1 MKALKTQLD
10 FELKRFKATKNSIET
25 VFIGGGTPST
35 IPPKLYAPIFKTLK
49 QYLAP
54 DAEITSEANPNSAS
68 KEWLYGML
76 ELGINRIS
84 FGVQSFDKNKLKLLN
99 RSHTS
104 KQAKDAIIHAKEVGF
119 KNLSLDL
126 IYATF
131 GDTKELLLNDIK
143 TAFSLPINHLSAYAL
158 TIEEATPFEKK
169 PQMSHED
176 LELTTW
182 LFDTIITSGFK
193 QYEISNFGSY
203 QSKHNL
209 GYWQYKDYIGLGSG
223 AVGKL
228 DKTRYY
234 PSTTIEDY
242 INNPLNIKTETL
254 NGDDIRMEK
263 IFLGFRSTIGVDK
276 TILNKNEIQKAKILV
291 DEGKITIKNDT
302 FYNQDYLLADE
313 ITLFLSS

>member
-35 IPPKLYAPIFKTLK
+35 IPPKLYTPIFKTLK
-49 QYLAP
+49 PYLACG
-54 DAEITSEANPNSAS
+54 AEITSEANPNSAS
-68 KEWLYGML
+68 KEWLCGMF
-76 ELGINRIS
+76 ELGVNRIS

-131 GDTKELLLNDIK
+131 GDTKELLLNDIQI
-143 TAFSLPINHLSAYAL
+143 ALNLPINHLSAYAL
-158 TIEEATPFEKK
+158 SIEEATPFEKK

-182 LFDTIITSGFK
+182 LFDTITTSGFK

-228 DKTRYY
+228 QKNRYY
-234 PSTTIEDY
+234 PSSTIEDY
-242 INNPLNIKTETL
+242 INNPLDIKTETL
-254 NGDDIRMEK
+254 SDDDIKMEK

-276 TILNKNEIQKAKILV
+276 TVLNKDEIQKAQILV
-291 DEGKITIKNDT
+291 NEGKIIIQNDT